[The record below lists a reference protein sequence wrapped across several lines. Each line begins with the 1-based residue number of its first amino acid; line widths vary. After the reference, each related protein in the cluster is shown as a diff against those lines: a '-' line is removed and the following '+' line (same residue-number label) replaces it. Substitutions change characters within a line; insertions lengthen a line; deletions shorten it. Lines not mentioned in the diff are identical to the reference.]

1 MNRRNKMIYLAQYRT
16 HQTVTELDLSIKE
29 HIYNNFDKL
38 TKSEKAVLNCLA
50 THSLQH
56 VGACHLKTSTIA
68 GEIEKSD
75 STVKRSIKRL
85 SDLGIIDV
93 VNTSKMNG
101 IKGANIYRINF
112 FSQQMNHR
120 EMNHRATHETPRSS
134 KDRHVKS
141 ETVSFKSFNLSVV
154 KNVVNNVNAQGN
166 DKELKLQLRTIYN
179 PLSKEGNQAFEELCK
194 IAFGRLKQYM
204 QSHKLPYL
212 QMEQIVVKAMNDLVR
227 KQNVKNEF
235 AMYSAMIKRQVEQL
249 FESPVEP
256 VHKFNKPSRE
266 LIPDWFDKRNEPATG
281 VTNNIGNIDYEAE
294 RQRILAKL
302 G

>member
-1 MNRRNKMIYLAQYRT
+1 MIYLAQYRT
-16 HQTVTELDLSIKE
+16 HQTVTELDSSVKE

-38 TKSEKAVLNCLA
+38 TKSDKAALSCLA

-68 GEIEKSD
+68 EEIGKSE

-85 SDLGIIDV
+85 SEIGIIEI

-112 FSQQMNHR
+112 FNQNMTHR
-120 EMNHRATHETPRSS
+120 EMNHRATHETPRIS
-134 KDRHVKS
+134 KDEHVKS
-141 ETVSFKSFNLSVV
+141 ESVSFKSFNLSVV
-154 KNVVNNVNAQGN
+154 KNVVNNVNAHCS
-166 DKELKLQLRTIYN
+166 DTELKLQLRGIYN
-179 PLSKEGNQAFEELCK
+179 PLAVEGNQAFEELCK

-204 QSHKLPYL
+204 QSHKVPYL
-212 QMEQIVVKAMNDLVR
+212 QMEQIVLKAMRDLVR
-227 KQNVKNEF
+227 KQNIKNEF

-249 FESPVEP
+249 FEAPVNP
-256 VHKFNKPSRE
+256 VHTFNKLSRE
-266 LIPDWFDKRNEPATG
+266 LIPDWFDKRNEPSTE
-281 VTNNIGNIDYEAE
+281 VTNNVGNIDFEAE
-294 RQRILAKL
+294 RQKILAKL